1 VIEMDKE
8 KLRKIQDL
16 IVAITTNGE
25 IIQFQVRSILNIYN
39 FWVSGKEDLK
49 LLIKSIN
56 STFKIAKRFEKDL
69 KDLKK
74 LLRG

>member
-1 VIEMDKE
+1 
-8 KLRKIQDL
+8 
-16 IVAITTNGE
+16 
-25 IIQFQVRSILNIYN
+25 
-39 FWVSGKEDLK
+39 VSGKEDLK

-69 KDLKK
+69 KDLRK

>member
-1 VIEMDKE
+1 MDKE

-25 IIQFQVRSILNIYN
+25 ILQFQVRSILNIYY
-39 FWVSGKEDLK
+39 FWISGKEDLK

-56 STFKIAKRFEKDL
+56 STLKIAERFEKDL

>member
-1 VIEMDKE
+1 MDKE

-16 IVAITTNGE
+16 IVAIDTNGE
-25 IIQFQVRSILNIYN
+25 ILKFQVRNILNIYN
-39 FWVSGKEDLK
+39 LWVSGNEDLEA
-49 LLIKSIN
+49 LIETIN
-56 STFKIAKRFEKDL
+56 STLKIAKRFEKDL

>member
-1 VIEMDKE
+1 MDKE

-69 KDLKK
+69 KDLRK